1 MRIITPEHGLFA
13 VSNIIFGCGAVGG
26 LLINGKDEEKQDT
39 FELAIRSGVNW
50 FDTAPSYGAG
60 VSESSL
66 GCLLT
71 TADAAI
77 QVSTKVSIDSR
88 DSDYYGQVER
98 SLSDSL
104 RRLNKSRVTLIQLHN
119 PIANDTNGRV
129 IGNGIVQLD
138 QNPIA
143 NDTNGRVIGINEIMK
158 PHGVLDAL
166 DNIKMQGMASEIGI
180 TGLGETAALLKVIKS
195 NRLAS
200 MQLVYNLLNASAAIS
215 MPPSWPHYNFTGL
228 VDTCFEHGVAVF
240 GIRAFAAGILATTQR
255 HGKEQPLTPSDTIAS
270 EQFKQQHLSQ
280 VLFGHK
286 KPDARLALRFALSQP
301 RIHAVI
307 IGLAQTKHL
316 EMALRATEEGP
327 LDEQSLA
334 QIQTGWRSFKG

>member
-60 VSESSL
+60 VSESAL

-104 RRLNKSRVTLIQLHN
+104 RRLNKSRVTLIQLH
-119 PIANDTNGRV
+119 
-129 IGNGIVQLD
+129 
-138 QNPIA
+138 NPIA

-270 EQFKQQHLSQ
+270 EQFKQEHLSQ

-307 IGLAQTKHL
+307 IGLAQRKHL

-327 LDEQSLA
+327 LDEQNLA
-334 QIQTGWRSFKG
+334 QIQTGWRSFKS